1 LLVPITAALVRPD
14 AALDMW
20 VWISLATFLVLL
32 ASRAWVVETGRR
44 QLGGTPTKVRALTIA
59 SGVMLS
65 VVLVLFMTQGGA
77 LLVQA
82 LVTGNDPIALLGG
95 TDDQPVPNG
104 QDPADAGGQAPA
116 AGQAPEGAA
125 PAAPAGG

>member
-1 LLVPITAALVRPD
+1 MFIDP
-14 AALDMW
+14 ALDLW
-20 VWISLATFLVLL
+20 VWISLVAFLALL
-32 ASRAWVVETGRR
+32 GTRAYFAETGRR
-44 QLGGTPTKVRALTIA
+44 QLGGTPTKVRALTVA
-59 SGVMLS
+59 SGAMLS

-104 QDPADAGGQAPA
+104 QDPAGGQAPA
-116 AGQAPEGAA
+116 AGQPAAPEGAA
-125 PAAPAGG
+125 PAAPGGG